1 MSNFFNITKSVVSG
15 IWNTGVTV
23 YNIAEESATK
33 IIDEQTEAE
42 LKKSGYDSI
51 SKTNYRY
58 IQKRKEIK
66 KEMQTIGLKGGAI
79 ALGAG
84 LFI

>member
-23 YNIAEESATK
+23 YNVAEESATK

-42 LKKSGYDSI
+42 LKKRCKLLD
-51 SKTNYRY
+51 
-58 IQKRKEIK
+58 
-66 KEMQTIGLKGGAI
+66 
-79 ALGAG
+79 
-84 LFI
+84 

>member
-15 IWNTGVTV
+15 IWNTGVTI
-23 YNIAEESATK
+23 YNVAEESATK
-33 IIDEQTEAE
+33 IIDEQTESE

-51 SKTNYRY
+51 SKTDYRY
-58 IQKRKEIK
+58 IQKRKEVK